1 MEFCTLGVHN
11 DTRGKDSVGIYIDGK
26 TEYYCNG
33 KNKSLFSDFI
43 PKSRLLQSVD
53 IAQVAYGHDRAASVG
68 NVSIETAQPVVLR
81 EDNQIKYVLM
91 HNGTIY
97 NYDDLAKKYIPDID
111 ITGMTD
117 SQVMARVFYH
127 AGYDALDEYM
137 GGAVFAI
144 IDYRGEKP
152 RYLFWQGYSKNSQY
166 SQCNQQ
172 EERPLFFL
180 KSEGEMMFS
189 SLDTYLDA
197 FRRKSEKLVPTPNVL
212 IEYDPETEK
221 FASIEEYKRE
231 KCFQTKPYTTT
242 TTTYYG
248 GSSNSINVG
257 YSSGGS
263 YYSGGYINSD
273 VHTGQCRKA
282 GNLLHGNYNVNIYG
296 NVTESAPT
304 NASQYL
310 SLWFFQGILLKNEQA
325 FVYLSKFCKECNIS
339 PDECFKWYDDLV
351 YYLSPYP
358 YRERKSGGYSFMFK
372 TNDPAGGEDYTG
384 EVLYP
389 FSVYA
394 KRYANGLYQATRTAS
409 YAEALEAYNKTKD
422 EKLDIDVLMK
432 V

>member
-1 MEFCTLGVHN
+1 MGVHN

-43 PKSRLLQSVD
+43 SKSRLLQSVD
-53 IAQVAYGHDRAASVG
+53 VAQVAYGHDRAASVG
-68 NVSIETAQPVVLR
+68 TVSIETAQPVVLK

-144 IDYRGEKP
+144 IDYRGDKP
-152 RYLFWQGYSKNSQY
+152 RYLFWQGHSKNTQY

-197 FRRKSEKLVPTPNVL
+197 FRRKAEKLVPTPNVL

-221 FASIEEYKRE
+221 FMSIEEYKRE

-248 GSSNSINVG
+248 SSGSVGFPAGSS

-263 YYSGGYINSD
+263 YSYGGYINPD
-273 VHTGQCRKA
+273 VHTGQCRKG
-282 GNLLHGNYNVNIYG
+282 GNLLHGSYSVSTYG
-296 NVTESAPT
+296 HIAESAQVS
-304 NASQYL
+304 ASQYMT
-310 SLWFFQGILLKNEQA
+310 LWFFQGILLKNEQA
-325 FVYLSKFCKECNIS
+325 YIYLTKFCKECNIS
-339 PDECFKWYDDLV
+339 PEECFKWYDDLV

-358 YRERKSGGYSFMFK
+358 WRERKIGNCSLMYK
-372 TNDPAGGEDYTG
+372 TNDPAGGENYTG

-394 KRYANGLYQATRTAS
+394 KRYSGGLYQATRTAS
-409 YAEALEAYNKTKD
+409 YVEAMEAYNRTKN